1 MSKISLVIAREF
13 NQRVKKRTFIL
24 TTILMPVLMAALMI
38 IPGLMMVLDNAPQR
52 EIIVIDPIGQ
62 IAPKMASL
70 DKLTIT
76 PTTLSYEE
84 AIKSHPDSYGFL
96 ILSDNSINNPTDLEL
111 YTRESVTFDVEN
123 ELKAQVRNIVY
134 NHRIAQSGVDNLAEI
149 VQSLRPE
156 TTMATYT
163 IGDTTGPSE
172 GEAKESSTALSMGI
186 AYVTGFAL
194 YMFILLYG
202 TMVMQG
208 VIEEKSNRI
217 IEVMISSIK
226 PFQLMMG
233 KIIGIG
239 LTALTQVGIWIVLGV
254 IGMLVAQSFIPG
266 AGAGSE
272 SMDAIAA
279 ANNIPSEF
287 TGVLNALSDPAY
299 IWGIVGMFVLYF
311 LGGYLLYAS
320 MFAAVGSAVDNI
332 QDSQQLQIPVTIP
345 IIFAL
350 VIMMAVIKEPSS
362 SIAFWF
368 SLVPFTSPIIMMA
381 RIPYGVPMWEVI
393 TSLVILYGSFIIM
406 TKFAAKIYRIGIF
419 MYGKKP
425 SLKEILK
432 WSRYKY

>member
-1 MSKISLVIAREF
+1 MSKISLVIAREY

-24 TTILMPVLMAALMI
+24 TTLLMPILMAALMVV
-38 IPGLMMVLDNAPQR
+38 PGLMMVMDNAPER
-52 EIIVIDPIGQ
+52 EIVVIDPTGQ
-62 IAPKMASL
+62 IAPKMASQE
-70 DKLTIT
+70 KLTIT
-76 PTTLSYEE
+76 PTTLTYEE
-84 AIKSHPDSYGFL
+84 AIKAHPDSYGFM
-96 ILSDNSINNPTDLEL
+96 ILSANSINNPTDLEL

-123 ELKAQVRNIVY
+123 ELKAQVRNIIY
-134 NHRIAQSGVDNLAEI
+134 DHRVAISGVDNLAKI

-156 TTMATYT
+156 TSMATYT
-163 IGDTTGPSE
+163 IGDTTEPSE

-186 AYVTGFAL
+186 AYITGFAL

-202 TMVMQG
+202 AMVMQG

-239 LTALTQVGIWIVLGV
+239 LTALTQVGIWVILGA
-254 IGMLVAQSFIPG
+254 IAMIATQSFLLG
-266 AGAGSE
+266 ADTSAT
-272 SMDAIAA
+272 SMDALVA
-279 ANNIPSEF
+279 ANNIPSEL
-287 TGVLNALSDPAY
+287 TGVLSALADPAY
-299 IWGIVGMFVLYF
+299 IGGIVIMFVLYF

-320 MFAAVGSAVDNI
+320 MFAAVGSAVDNV
-332 QDSQQLQIPVTIP
+332 QDSQQLQVPVTIP

-362 SIAFWF
+362 SIAFW
-368 SLVPFTSPIIMMA
+368 SSMIPFTSPIIMMA
-381 RIPYGVPMWEVI
+381 RIPYGVPTWEII

-406 TKFAAKIYRIGIF
+406 TKFAAKVYRIGIF

-425 SLKEILK
+425 SLKEVIK